1 MTTTLYGQTKAPITT
16 IQALAGGAVRLVQGA
31 RPDLIT
37 LVIVLDADT
46 PPELAT
52 NAPHLDAVAT
62 ILESVAQDI
71 RATLRESS
79 S

>member
-1 MTTTLYGQTKAPITT
+1 MNLYGQTKAPTT
-16 IQALAGGAVRLVQGA
+16 NEQVLSGTAVRLVGA
-31 RPDLIT
+31 HRPDLIT
-37 LVIVLDADT
+37 LVLVCEADK

-52 NAPHLDAVAT
+52 NAPTLLAVAA